1 MVTTLQHMRRITSNA
16 NLSDSKWNTTIHR
29 SQHRAR
35 LNVSLFLLV
44 HRSLSRQDQRDIN
57 TINISLLHL
66 HSLTNKPSSYFHFCH
81 NIVASTINR
90 CKKYCSQVFW
100 QNGHVQGCVHFQ
112 FQLKCFVLRCTK
124 ETFDVQK
131 TFPVNLSRHFFPL
144 KGSWKLT
151 KRQIIA
157 KLSQHTVSY
166 MTEINSNIWFSLTI
180 TSST

>member
-1 MVTTLQHMRRITSNA
+1 MKHNHSQESTSSKAECFLVPFSPSIFVTTRSARHQKPLTFPSFICTPLQTKHLPI
-16 NLSDSKWNTTIHR
+16 
-29 SQHRAR
+29 
-35 LNVSLFLLV
+35 F
-44 HRSLSRQDQRDIN
+44 
-57 TINISLLHL
+57 ISAIILLHL
-66 HSLTNKPSSYFHFCH
+66 PLTD
-81 NIVASTINR
+81 VT
-90 CKKYCSQVFW
+90 KYCSQVFW

-131 TFPVNLSRHFFPL
+131 TFLVNLSRHFSPL

-166 MTEINSNIWFSLTI
+166 NYDGNKLKHLI
-180 TSST
+180 